1 MKSAIRSSAGG
12 VTAGRE
18 DSWAF
23 YLMEFHRPVHNLSF
37 KRLPKTLFRFALP

>member
-1 MKSAIRSSAGG
+1 MKNTIRSIAGG

-23 YLMEFHRPVHNLSF
+23 YLMDFHRLVHNPSF
-37 KRLPKTLFRFALP
+37 KRLPKTLFRFALL